1 MKIIKNLDLLI
12 KTKLF
17 AFLILSTNYN
27 YANTTPKTTSSSKV
41 EVTNVNTHV
50 EKTKQDTK
58 ENNVKTDSNNNLH
71 KIMATTG
78 DCSASC
84 CAGNNTTQK
93 VDGSKKKTNSQKSKK
108 RFGWFSR

>member
-41 EVTNVNTHV
+41 EITNVNTHV

-84 CAGNNTTQK
+84 CAGTKSIQK
-93 VDGSKKKTNSQKSKK
+93 VDSSKNKINSQKNKK
-108 RFGWFSR
+108 RFGWFTR

>member
-17 AFLILSTNYN
+17 VFLILSTDYN
-27 YANTTPKTTSSSKV
+27 YANTTPKTISISKV

-50 EKTKQDTK
+50 EKTKQNAK
-58 ENNVKTDSNNNLH
+58 ENNVRTDSNNNLY

-93 VDGSKKKTNSQKSKK
+93 VDGSKKKTSSQKSKK

>member
-17 AFLILSTNYN
+17 VFLILSTDYN

-41 EVTNVNTHV
+41 EVTNLITNV

-58 ENNVKTDSNNNLH
+58 KNNVKTDSNNNLH

-93 VDGSKKKTNSQKSKK
+93 VDGSKRKTSSHKSKK

>member
-1 MKIIKNLDLLI
+1 MKMIKNLDLLI

-17 AFLILSTNYN
+17 VFLILITNYN
-27 YANTTPKTTSSSKV
+27 YANVTPKTTSSSKV
-41 EVTNVNTHV
+41 EVPNVNAHV

-58 ENNVKTDSNNNLH
+58 ENNGKTNSNNNLH

-84 CAGNNTTQK
+84 CVGNNTIQK
-93 VDGSKKKTNSQKSKK
+93 VDGSKKKTSSQKSKK

>member
-1 MKIIKNLDLLI
+1 MKMIKNLDLLI

-27 YANTTPKTTSSSKV
+27 YANTTPKITSSSKV
-41 EVTNVNTHV
+41 EVTNANTHV
-50 EKTKQDTK
+50 EKTKQDAK
-58 ENNVKTDSNNNLH
+58 ENNVKTDSNNNFH

-93 VDGSKKKTNSQKSKK
+93 VDGSKKKTSSQKSKK

>member
-17 AFLILSTNYN
+17 VFLILSTNYN
-27 YANTTPKTTSSSKV
+27 YANITPKTTSSAEV
-41 EVTNVNTHV
+41 EVPNLNAHV
-50 EKTKQDTK
+50 EETKQDTK
-58 ENNVKTDSNNNLH
+58 ENNVRNNSNNNLY

-84 CAGNNTTQK
+84 CVRNNTTPK
-93 VDGSKKKTNSQKSKK
+93 VDGSKKKTSSQKSKK